1 MHRFDTEKS
10 EIAEGLIWASMLV
23 VVLKRGIT
31 HAAQLATGAELSTQG
46 AASCAKH
53 VLDDILRCLLRNVPD
68 LRTPLIHPAL
78 EALGVQAAKELD
90 VTKRVAIL
98 KQIQDTLVNEGPY
111 VVWGQPT
118 RYYGST
124 PKVDNVKTDPV
135 FMIDLNA
142 LTKSS

>member
-1 MHRFDTEKS
+1 MAFLP
-10 EIAEGLIWASMLV
+10 G
-23 VVLKRGIT
+23 GP
-31 HAAQLATGAELSTQG
+31 AALHYAGWKAGA
-46 AASCAKH
+46 
-53 VLDDILRCLLRNVPD
+53 D
-68 LRTPLIHPAL
+68 PAL